1 MEDLSIDFEE
11 EPDKQDLDSFSQ
23 ILRQYNEAQV
33 GPSGYK
39 HLTIFIRNEAGAV
52 VGGLTGAT
60 YWGWLYVDKLAV
72 ADSLRNRGLGKRLL
86 ENAEQTAIKR
96 GCKFAYLDTFAFQ
109 ALPFYE
115 KLGYTIFGVLENFP
129 EGKKRYFLQKK
140 LDIGDTT

>member
-1 MEDLSIDFEE
+1 MENLSIDFEE

-23 ILRQYNEAQV
+23 ILRQYNESKV

-39 HLTIFIRNEAGAV
+39 QLTIFIKNEDGAV
-52 VGGLTGAT
+52 VGGLTGVT

-86 ENAEQTAIKR
+86 ENAEQAAIKR

-115 KLGYTIFGVLENFP
+115 KLGYAVFGVLENFP
-129 EGKKRYFLQKK
+129 EGNKRYFLQKK
-140 LDIGDTT
+140 LYG